1 MTPTIL
7 NNRYRVLQV
16 LATGGFGETFLAEDS
31 FLPSKRSC
39 VIKQLKTMADNPQV
53 YRIVQ
58 DRFHREAAILEELGR
73 SSSQIPELYAYFEES
88 DRFYLVQEWIE
99 GKTLASQVNQSGLL
113 DESAVQQLLQEILPV
128 LAAIHSRGIIHRD
141 IKPDNII
148 LRQSDRKPVL
158 IDFGAVKESVGTL
171 LNSQGQTVS
180 SIVIG
185 TPGYMSPEQGVGRP
199 VFSSDLY
206 SLGLTM
212 IYLFTGK
219 LPQDIPSDY
228 RTGDLLWRDLA
239 PNVSDALS
247 GILDQTIQY
256 HPRDRFATAQEV
268 LNALRSSL
276 PTPIPPTQP
285 VQHFPPIPPTVP
297 VSGSPIPP
305 TAPGSNLPYP
315 PTPPTPPP
323 SPAFP
328 PSLPPTPTSPPPPTS
343 SLPPHSP
350 LPTPH
355 PPIPSTQSSFV
366 QPARSLVAVGITAGI
381 LAALGAGG
389 YVYVQQQT
397 PYREA
402 QATLEEIQTLHLQ
415 GNHQECI
422 NRAQTFP
429 RDFPEL
435 MEQVRLILTNC
446 SEARDEATF
455 EEAVVLATQSNPDLK
470 GAIEKAQM
478 IPASS
483 QLYAEAKEN
492 IYDWQANILQ
502 AYLDGE
508 ASNIGEEV
516 AALIAAVNPAV
527 VSVTETEVTIRYDG
541 SSNARFTQDEVLRQ
555 FAAFFMEVIRGN
567 NKEFP
572 TQYTDFNQIVVY
584 PEQRNRQAT
593 LTAERWEMFVN
604 TDQSE
609 EKRSQLA
616 SQVELADR

>member
-16 LATGGFGETFLAEDS
+16 LAKGGFGETFLAEDS

-99 GKTLASQVNQSGLL
+99 GKTLASQVSQSGLF
-113 DESAVQQLLQEILPV
+113 DESTARQLLGEILPV
-128 LAAIHSRGIIHRD
+128 LSAIHSRGIIHRD

-148 LRQSDRKPVL
+148 LRQVDKKPVL

-206 SLGLTM
+206 SLGLTI

-219 LPQDIPSDY
+219 LPQDIPSDH

-239 PNVSDALS
+239 PTVSDALAN
-247 GILDQTIQY
+247 ILDQTIQY
-256 HPRDRFATAQEV
+256 HPRDRFTTAQEV
-268 LNALRSSL
+268 LNALQSSL
-276 PTPIPPTQP
+276 PSPIPPTQP

-297 VSGSPIPP
+297 VSGSPVPP

-315 PTPPTPPP
+315 LTPPP

-343 SLPPHSP
+343 SPTPHSP

-355 PPIPSTQSSFV
+355 SPIPSTQFSFV
-366 QPARSLVAVGITAGI
+366 PPVRSLIAIGITAGI

-402 QATLEEIQTLHLQ
+402 QASLEEIQMLHLQ

-422 NRAQTFP
+422 NRARTFP

-435 MEQVRLILTNC
+435 LEQVRMILTNC
-446 SEARDEATF
+446 SEAQDEETF
-455 EEAVVLATQSNPDLK
+455 EAAVMLATQANPDLE
-470 GAIEKAQM
+470 GAIEKAQT
-478 IPASS
+478 ISAGSPI
-483 QLYAEAKEN
+483 YNDAKKQ
-492 IYDWQANILQ
+492 IYDWQANVLQ
-502 AYLDGE
+502 AYLNEE
-508 ASNIGEEV
+508 ASQIGAEV
-516 AALIAAVNPAV
+516 AVLIAAVKPTV
-527 VSVTETEVTIRYDG
+527 VAVTETEVTIRYDG

-572 TQYTDFNQIVVY
+572 TQYTDFDQIVVY

-593 LTAERWEMFVN
+593 LTAEQWEMFVN

-616 SQVELADR
+616 SQAELADR